1 MSTTLPEEANLE
13 IPGEISYALPQWNGD
28 NRVDDWTVPPDRTVL
43 LVHDMQEHFVGKYE
57 AEAEPI
63 STVQKNIAT
72 LIASARSLGVPV
84 VYSAQPGDQDPQER
98 ALLTDFWGYGPRT
111 ENTDIVDAL
120 APTDASE
127 VMRKWR
133 YSAFQRT
140 DLLERLRSTGRD
152 RLVITGI
159 YANIGCMA
167 TALEAFMSDIQ
178 AFIVSDAVA
187 DFTAD
192 DHERALEWVSARCG
206 VVSTTEDLSSQW
218 AGPMVVHEA
227 AALLEVPPE
236 EIGLDSDLNDL
247 GLDSMRFIQLSM
259 NLKRRG
265 VNLPFEKMV
274 NGNTISSWLADGS
287 TVGGPR

>member
-1 MSTTLPEEANLE
+1 MNTTLTDDSNRE
-13 IPGEISYALPQWNGD
+13 IPGGIAYDVPKWLGA
-28 NRVDDWTVPPDRTVL
+28 NRVEDWSIPPDRTVL
-43 LVHDMQEHFVGKYE
+43 LVHDMQDHFVSKYE
-57 AEAEPI
+57 ADAEPI
-63 STVQKNIAT
+63 STVQKNIAE

-111 ENTDIVDAL
+111 ENIGIIDAL
-120 APTDASE
+120 APVDTSE

-140 DLLERLRSTGRD
+140 DLIERLRSTGRD
-152 RLVITGI
+152 KLVITGI
-159 YANIGCMA
+159 YAYIGCMA
-167 TALEAFMSDIQ
+167 TALEAFMNDIQ

-192 DHERALEWVSARCG
+192 DHTRALEWVSARCG
-206 VVSTTEDLSSQW
+206 VVSSTRDLNRQW
-218 AGPMVVHEA
+218 AGAMVVNEA
-227 AALLEVPPE
+227 AALLDVRPE

-265 VNLPFEKMV
+265 VNLPFENMIT
-274 NGNTISSWLADGS
+274 GNTISSWLAQGA
-287 TVGGPR
+287 TVGS